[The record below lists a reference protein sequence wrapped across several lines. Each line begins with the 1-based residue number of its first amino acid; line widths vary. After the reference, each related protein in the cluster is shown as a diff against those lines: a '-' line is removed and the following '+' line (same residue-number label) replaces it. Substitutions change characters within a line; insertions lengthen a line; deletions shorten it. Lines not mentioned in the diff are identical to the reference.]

1 MAELEKIALNYSV
14 RSAQSRPEPLPG
26 AFFWLTAFY
35 VVYCARPEDWVP
47 GLNYLPLAK
56 ITGICVLIALFFSI
70 GRAKRR
76 IRDLPREG
84 LYLIALVAF
93 LLLTSVFSPVWKG
106 GAFNHSLDFAKVAI
120 AWILT
125 FLITTNFSRLRR
137 IMFIQTAS
145 VAAVALISVLKG
157 GDTLRLKGVLRGVYQ
172 NSNDLAF
179 VIVLA
184 IPFCFAFLLRRRGV
198 PHKIIWILAMFTM
211 TCGVFLTASRAGFI
225 ELAITGI
232 MCLWHFGVKGKRPQ
246 IILAFA
252 IVGVILL
259 FGVGRKL
266 QQRFSAMS
274 GEVNSK
280 LDQTAYGSYQERR
293 QLMLLSLETVARY
306 PVFGIGVKN
315 FTSYSGYWKEVHNC
329 YLEIAAE
336 GGIPALILY
345 LLFFRRG
352 FVNLKRLRRMDL
364 DPETA
369 LFTRA
374 LHASLIGFVT
384 GAFFAPEAYQF
395 FPYFAVAQTTSLW
408 ALIQERVPARIVTG
422 VNESYTGF
430 DHRQSTSPHP
440 AWQPQPEFTSSMFGL
455 NLLL

>member
-1 MAELEKIALNYSV
+1 MAELKKVVLNGSP
-14 RSAQSRPEPLPG
+14 RLGQSRPEPLPG

-35 VVYCARPEDWVP
+35 VVYCARPEDWIP

-56 ITGICVLIALFFSI
+56 ITGVCVLIALFFSI
-70 GRAKRR
+70 GRGKRR

-84 LYLIALVAF
+84 LYLIALVTF
-93 LLLTSVFSPVWKG
+93 LLFTSVFSPVWKG

-120 AWILT
+120 AWVLT
-125 FLITTNFSRLRR
+125 YLITTSFSRLRR

-145 VAAVALISVLKG
+145 VAVVSLISVLKG

-184 IPFCFAFLLRRRGV
+184 IPFCFAFMLRRRGV
-198 PHKIIWILAMFTM
+198 ANKLMWMLAILILA
-211 TCGVFLTASRAGFI
+211 CGVFLTASRAGFL

-232 MCLWHFGVKGKRPQ
+232 MCLWHFGIKGKRPQ
-246 IILAFA
+246 IIVAFA
-252 IVGVILL
+252 ILGGILL
-259 FGVGRKL
+259 LGAGRKL
-266 QQRFSAMS
+266 QQRFSAIF

-280 LDQTAYGSYQERR
+280 FDQSAYGSYQERR

-336 GGIPALILY
+336 GGIPALVLY

-352 FVNLKRLRRMDL
+352 FANLKRLRKMDL
-364 DPETA
+364 DPETS

-384 GAFFAPEAYQF
+384 GALFAPEAYQF
-395 FPYFAVAQTTSLW
+395 FPYFAVAQTSSLL
-408 ALIQERVPARIVTG
+408 ALVQISKTAGFTRIDLAPT
-422 VNESYTGF
+422 EI
-430 DHRQSTSPHP
+430 
-440 AWQPQPEFTSSMFGL
+440 GL
-455 NLLL
+455 DRLAIAYRN